1 MALLLIF
8 KGEMSCVT
16 KEIHLQIWKCQ
27 YMVLSE
33 EGSLQIL
40 SVISTCFPAPCLS
53 SWVVVVQPGR
63 FWVWSRDLFVC
74 FARRSHVW
82 AALMSLSSPCSLLG
96 LFVQDYATTDW
107 RRGKMNNYLIE
118 EPGHCVTT
126 VTTICLHRKSWVNTK
141 SPRLCVICNSSSL
154 MSLTSDHPLVCSVC
168 LFKIVRHLIQELPS
182 SNN

>member
-1 MALLLIF
+1 MLY
-8 KGEMSCVT
+8 EQCS
-16 KEIHLQIWKCQ
+16 W
-27 YMVLSE
+27 
-33 EGSLQIL
+33 QIL
-40 SVISTCFPAPCLS
+40 SVISTCFPTPCLS
-53 SWVVVVQPGR
+53 SGGPARQILGVIL
-63 FWVWSRDLFVC
+63 WSFDLFVC

-82 AALMSLSSPCSLLG
+82 AALMSLSSPSSLLG

-141 SPRLCVICNSSSL
+141 RLRLCVICNSSSL
-154 MSLTSDHPLVCSVC
+154 LSPTSNHPLVCSVC
-168 LFKIVRHLIQELPS
+168 LFKIARHLIQELPL